1 MKSGRIEG
9 TEVVI
14 FAGLATEIIAGD
26 ESKVTV
32 MRIKVTPKFGA
43 LPHISYDEDKIFLVS
58 AGTLRFTVQDTTFD
72 VRAGECVTVK
82 GGDVHG
88 FVNLQQSDA
97 IQVLVSTPARHG
109 ELACFRRSSA
119 YSEAVIDMDAIRAR
133 FEALEPVLDDSI
145 ARHSG

>member
-97 IQVLVSTPARHG
+97 IQVLVSTPARHHEFFRAMAALPANYEAA
-109 ELACFRRSSA
+109 ELETVCRTFNQKI
-119 YSEAVIDMDAIRAR
+119 VGT
-133 FEALEPVLDDSI
+133 VQK
-145 ARHSG
+145 G

>member
-97 IQVLVSTPARHG
+97 IQMLVSTPARHHDFFRAMAALPANHDPA
-109 ELACFRRSSA
+109 EL
-119 YSEAVIDMDAIRAR
+119 EAVCRTFNQKI
-133 FEALEPVLDDSI
+133 V
-145 ARHSG
+145 GTVQKG

>member
-43 LPHISYDEDKIFLVS
+43 PPHISYDEDKTFLCPLERCGS
-58 AGTLRFTVQDTTFD
+58 PCRTPLSTF
-72 VRAGECVTVK
+72 APG
-82 GGDVHG
+82 
-88 FVNLQQSDA
+88 N
-97 IQVLVSTPARHG
+97 
-109 ELACFRRSSA
+109 
-119 YSEAVIDMDAIRAR
+119 
-133 FEALEPVLDDSI
+133 ALP
-145 ARHSG
+145 